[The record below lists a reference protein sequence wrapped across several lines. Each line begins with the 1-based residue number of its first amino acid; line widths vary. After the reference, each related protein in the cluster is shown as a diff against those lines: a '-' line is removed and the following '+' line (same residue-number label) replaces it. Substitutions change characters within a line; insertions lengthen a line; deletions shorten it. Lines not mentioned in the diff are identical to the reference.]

1 MSYELNL
8 EENMDQ
14 ENKNSFT
21 ETESQENFEEL
32 LNQSIGEPV
41 HFNPGE
47 KVEAVIV
54 QITREWVFI
63 DVGGKSEGCIVINE
77 FVDEEGNITIKEGD
91 TINVYFLSSRNNEML
106 FTTRL
111 TGDTAGTEHL
121 EEAYHSRIPVE
132 GLVEKEIK
140 GGFKVK
146 IAGNIHAFC
155 PYSQMGLHRVEDTG
169 QYIGLNLTFK
179 IIEYGKKGRNII
191 VSNRTVL
198 EEERQKQKDALRE
211 TLEEGMTVSGQITSI
226 QKFGAF
232 VDIGGLEG
240 LIPISEISWGRV
252 DDINSIVSVGHQ
264 VDVAIQKLDWENDK
278 FSFSLK
284 ELLPDPWNNIGLKY
298 PEGSIHKGKVA
309 HLAPFGAFVTLEP
322 GIDGLVHISELGKE
336 KRIHHP
342 REVLEENQTIQVK
355 VAKVDEKQKRLSL
368 AMISEGQGSEEID
381 YYKKHIAAGSKQSSG
396 SLGTLGDILR
406 AKMDKKKN

>member
-1 MSYELNL
+1 
-8 EENMDQ
+8 MDQ
-14 ENKNSFT
+14 DNKNSFT
-21 ETESQENFEEL
+21 ETESEENFEQL

-54 QITREWVFI
+54 QITRECVFI
-63 DVGGKSEGCIVINE
+63 DVGGKSDGCIVINE

-121 EEAYHSRIPVE
+121 EEAYHSGVPVE

-140 GGFKVK
+140 GGFGVK
-146 IAGNIHAFC
+146 IAGNILAFC

-169 QYIGLNLTFK
+169 QYIGRNLTFK

-211 TLEEGMTVSGQITSI
+211 TLEDNGV
-226 QKFGAF
+226 
-232 VDIGGLEG
+232 
-240 LIPISEISWGRV
+240 RV
-252 DDINSIVSVGHQ
+252 PMEDNGVRS
-264 VDVAIQKLDWENDK
+264 
-278 FSFSLK
+278 SFL
-284 ELLPDPWNNIGLKY
+284 
-298 PEGSIHKGKVA
+298 
-309 HLAPFGAFVTLEP
+309 T
-322 GIDGLVHISELGKE
+322 
-336 KRIHHP
+336 
-342 REVLEENQTIQVK
+342 
-355 VAKVDEKQKRLSL
+355 
-368 AMISEGQGSEEID
+368 
-381 YYKKHIAAGSKQSSG
+381 
-396 SLGTLGDILR
+396 
-406 AKMDKKKN
+406 KNFQA

>member
-1 MSYELNL
+1 
-8 EENMDQ
+8 MDQ
-14 ENKNSFT
+14 DNNYSLT
-21 ETESQENFEEL
+21 ETESEESFEEL
-32 LNQSIGEPV
+32 LDQSIGKPV

-47 KVEAVIV
+47 KVEALIT
-54 QITREWVFI
+54 QITRESVFI
-63 DVGGKSEGCIVINE
+63 DVGGKSDGYIVINE
-77 FVDEEGNITIKEGD
+77 FLDDEGNITLKEGD

-111 TGDTAGTEHL
+111 TADTTGTEHL
-121 EEAYHSRIPVE
+121 EEAYHSGIPVE

-140 GGFKVK
+140 GGFEVK

-169 QYIGLNLTFK
+169 QYIGQHLTFK

-191 VSNRTVL
+191 ISNRTVL
-198 EEERQKQKDALRE
+198 EEERQRQKDALRE

-226 QKFGAF
+226 RKFGAF

-252 DDINSIVSVGHQ
+252 EDINSIVSVGDK
-264 VDVAIQKLDWENDK
+264 VDAVIQKLDWENDK

-284 ELLPDPWNNIGLKY
+284 ETLPNPWNNIGLKY

-309 HLAPFGAFVTLEP
+309 RLVPFGAFVTLEP

-342 REVLEENQTIQVK
+342 REVLEEDQTIQVK
-355 VAKVDEKQKRLSL
+355 VARVDEEQQRLSL
-368 AMISEGQGSEEID
+368 EMIPEGQGSEEID
-381 YYKKHIAAGSKQSSG
+381 YYKKHFAAGSERSSG
-396 SLGTLGDILR
+396 SLGTMGDILR
-406 AKMDKKKN
+406 AKMDKKRTR